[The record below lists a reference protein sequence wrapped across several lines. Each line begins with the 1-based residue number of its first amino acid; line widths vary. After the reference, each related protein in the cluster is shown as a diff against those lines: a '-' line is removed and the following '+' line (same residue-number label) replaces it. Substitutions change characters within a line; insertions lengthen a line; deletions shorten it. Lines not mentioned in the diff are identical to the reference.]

1 MGGHSENAREEQFE
15 TDSIVELEKEK
26 AVVTVADESP

>member
-1 MGGHSENAREEQFE
+1 MGGHSKNAREEQFE
-15 TDSIVELEKEK
+15 TDSIVELEKKK